1 MKVAKA
7 ITAIAC
13 LIAVTASAQDW
24 AKARL
29 EKSSRHGEW
38 VKVKNGSREVNCFI
52 TYPEV
57 KDKATAVIVI
67 HEIFGLTDW
76 VRGVTDELAEAGYI
90 AIAPDL
96 LSGAAPGGGG
106 TAELGGMDAV
116 RKAIMSLPPDQI
128 TADLNAAAEYVTKLP
143 ACNGK
148 LVVGGFC
155 WGGGQTFRYATNNKE
170 VKAAFVFYGTAPE
183 SETDLGRI
191 KCPVYGFY
199 GENDN
204 RVDATIPKT
213 SEAMKKLGKTYE
225 PVTYQG
231 AGHGFM
237 RAGEDPT
244 PAEGDKKAAQ
254 AANRKARGDAWKRW
268 KDLLK
273 KIS

>member
-1 MKVAKA
+1 MKVAKV
-7 ITAIAC
+7 IAAVAC
-13 LIAVTASAQDW
+13 VIAVSASAQDW

-29 EKSSRHGEW
+29 EKSPRHGEW
-38 VKVKNGSREVNCFI
+38 VKVKNGSREVSCFI

-67 HEIFGLTDW
+67 HEIFGLSDW
-76 VRGVTDELAEAGYI
+76 VRGVTDQLAEAGYI

-128 TADLNAAAEYVTKLP
+128 TADLNAVAEYVTRLP
-143 ACNGK
+143 SCNGK
-148 LVVGGFC
+148 LAVGGFC
-155 WGGGQTFRYATNNKE
+155 WGGGQTFRYATNNKDL
-170 VKAAFVFYGTAPE
+170 KAAFAFYGTAPE
-183 SETDLGRI
+183 SEDDLALI
-191 KCPVYGFY
+191 NCPVYGFY

-213 SEAMKKLGKTYE
+213 TEAMKKLGKTYE
-225 PVTYQG
+225 PIIYNG

-244 PAEGDKKAAQ
+244 PAEGGKKAAQ
-254 AANRKARGDAWKRW
+254 SANKKARDDAWKRW
-268 KDLLK
+268 KSLLK